1 LSTARLWLEGS
12 IHTGTVGANECGEH
26 PQCLGMDSDREVNSA
41 LRAQGGAL
49 RRSDRPEL
57 CAAIDWLVRQGE
69 LAALLPGVYSVPDW
83 RQNPAVGMRAA
94 MLRHP
99 DGVLIGAAAA
109 KASYWPSVKLDRIDV
124 AVPRKVTA
132 REGFAF
138 NRRSIPADLVVER
151 QGLRFTDP
159 ALTAVDLA
167 AEERADSID
176 IALRTRAA
184 TLAGM
189 RDALARTPNR
199 SGNRTRLKLLIDSRD
214 EPWSAAERRAH
225 RLLRGAG
232 IMGWQSNLP
241 VIVNDQLYYLDI
253 AFRGRRLALEID
265 GRMHEDDPGL
275 FESDRWRQNAL
286 VFAGWRVLRFTW
298 AMLDRH
304 PESFVDSVLRA
315 LT

>member
-1 LSTARLWLEGS
+1 
-12 IHTGTVGANECGEH
+12 
-26 PQCLGMDSDREVNSA
+26 
-41 LRAQGGAL
+41 
-49 RRSDRPEL
+49 
-57 CAAIDWLVRQGE
+57 
-69 LAALLPGVYSVPDW
+69 LPGVYYASGW
-83 RQNPAVGMRAA
+83 RQNPVVGMRAA

-109 KASYWPSVKLDRIDV
+109 KISYWPSVKLDRIDV

-132 REGFAF
+132 QDGFAF
-138 NRRSIPADLVVER
+138 NQRTIPADLVVER

-159 ALTAVDLA
+159 ALTAIDLA
-167 AEERADSID
+167 VEEGSDSID

-199 SGNRTRLKLLIDSRD
+199 SGNQTRLKLLIDSRD

-225 RLLRGAG
+225 RLLRAAR
-232 IMGWQSNLP
+232 ITGWQSNVA
-241 VIVNDQLYYLDI
+241 VIVNDQLYYVDI
-253 AFRGRRLALEID
+253 AFRSRQLALEID

-304 PESFVDSVLRA
+304 PESFVDGVLRA

>member
-1 LSTARLWLEGS
+1 LRTIPAIVRN
-12 IHTGTVGANECGEH
+12 VRAV
-26 PQCLGMDSDREVNSA
+26 DSAREVNSA
-41 LRAQGGAL
+41 LVANGGVL

-57 CAAIDWLVRQGE
+57 GPALDWLVRQGR
-69 LAALLPGVYSVPDW
+69 LAAVLPGVYSTPDW
-83 RQNPAVGMRAA
+83 KQKPALAMRAA
-94 MLRHP
+94 LLRHP
-99 DGVLIGAAAA
+99 DGILVGAAAA
-109 KASYWPSVKLDRIDV
+109 RASYWPSVKLNRIDF
-124 AVPRKVTA
+124 AVPRTLTA
-132 REGFAF
+132 RDGFAF
-138 NRRSIPADLVVER
+138 NRRSIPADLVIER
-151 QGLRFTDP
+151 QGLRLTDP
-159 ALTAVDLA
+159 ALTAIDLA

-189 RDALARTPNR
+189 HDALARTPNR
-199 SGNRTRLKLLIDSRD
+199 SGNQTRLKLLIDSRD

-232 IMGWQSNLP
+232 ITGWQSNLP
-241 VIVNDQLYYLDI
+241 IIVSDQLFYLDI
-253 AFRGRRLALEID
+253 AFRSRWLALEID
-265 GRMHEDDPGL
+265 GRMHENDPGM

-304 PESFVDSVLRA
+304 PESFVQSVQRA

>member
-1 LSTARLWLEGS
+1 
-12 IHTGTVGANECGEH
+12 V
-26 PQCLGMDSDREVNSA
+26 
-41 LRAQGGAL
+41 
-49 RRSDRPEL
+49 
-57 CAAIDWLVRQGE
+57 
-69 LAALLPGVYSVPDW
+69 
-83 RQNPAVGMRAA
+83 
-94 MLRHP
+94 
-99 DGVLIGAAAA
+99 GAAAA
-109 KASYWPSVKLDRIDV
+109 RASYWPSIRLERIDV
-124 AVPRKVTA
+124 AVPRKVA
-132 REGFAF
+132 ERDGFAF

-151 QGLRFTDP
+151 RGLRFTHP
-159 ALTAVDLA
+159 ALTAIDLA
-167 AEERADSID
+167 TEEHVDSID

-199 SGNRTRLKLLIDSRD
+199 PGNQTRLKLLIESRD
-214 EPWSAAERRAH
+214 EPWSAAERLAH

-232 IMGWQSNLP
+232 ISGWQSNLP
-241 VIVNDQLYYLDI
+241 VIVKDKLFYLDI
-253 AFRGRRLALEID
+253 AFRSCRLALEID

-304 PESFVDSVLRA
+304 PQSFVDSVQQA